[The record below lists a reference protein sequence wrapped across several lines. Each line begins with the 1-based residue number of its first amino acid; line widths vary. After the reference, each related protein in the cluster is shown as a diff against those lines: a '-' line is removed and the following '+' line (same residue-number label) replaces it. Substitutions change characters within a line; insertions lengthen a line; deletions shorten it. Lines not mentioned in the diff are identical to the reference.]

1 MSRPYVV
8 FACASASHT
17 IFLASHVASH
27 VAPDAPTWY
36 GQYGSAGVGA
46 ATYVVSAGTTRYV
59 GSLGT
64 RYVVSLG
71 PLGPLIS
78 LGQVPLVAL
87 GQVPLVSL
95 GQVPLVALGQV
106 PLVALGQVPL
116 VSLGQVPLVSLGQV
130 PLVSLGQV
138 PLVSLS
144 GAVPLVSGTAE
155 GTSRVSDVT
164 AAGPDL
170 AEEAPRRGKPLGF
183 DAEFVGTPAPLLV
196 LEIAGTTAPFVGT
209 SVPLLALDI
218 IGGTL
223 VPLLT
228 LAVVDTPAPAPP
240 MRTYAAATT
249 PMPPRSKGSAL
260 DSSGINA
267 FFTSEPCQ
275 FFLHVS
281 AQNDAA
287 CLSRTSSAESAR
299 SYTSTL
305 PI

>member
-1 MSRPYVV
+1 MSGPYVV

-46 ATYVVSAGTTRYV
+46 ATYVGSLGTTRYVGSLGTTRYVGSAGTTRYVVSLGTTRYV

-64 RYVVSLG
+64 RYVGSLGIGIVSLG
-71 PLGPLIS
+71 IGS
-78 LGQVPLVAL
+78 LGI
-87 GQVPLVSL
+87 GSL
-95 GQVPLVALGQV
+95 GR
-106 PLVALGQVPL
+106 
-116 VSLGQVPLVSLGQV
+116 VS
-130 PLVSLGQV
+130 
-138 PLVSLS
+138 LVSLS
-144 GAVPLVSGTAE
+144 RAVPGPLVSGTAE

-170 AEEAPRRGKPLGF
+170 AEEAPRRGGLVGF
-183 DAEFVGTPAPLLV
+183 DAELVGTPAPLLV
-196 LEIAGTTAPFVGT
+196 PGTPACFVGT
-209 SVPLLALDI
+209 SVPLLALGI
-218 IGGTL
+218 GGTSVPLLALGLGGTL
-223 VPLLT
+223 VPFT

-249 PMPPRSKGSAL
+249 PMPPRRKGSAL
-260 DSSGINA
+260 DSSGITRFLPPNRA
-267 FFTSEPCQ
+267 NFF
-275 FFLHVS
+275 FHVS